1 MRSFLYFILAIGF
14 ALSVAIVLAPR
25 RPVSAASKASA
36 RGAEVFNTHSC
47 VKCHGT
53 NGVNGDRAPDLQ
65 QVRNRMN
72 AAAIATQIRNGGKGM
87 PPFGDQLSDRE
98 VEDLVAYLRTKRK
111 VIIPPPPA
119 AAEPGNDPGN

>member
-1 MRSFLYFILAIGF
+1 VRSFLYFILAIGF
-14 ALSVAIVLAPR
+14 AWSVAIVLAPQ
-25 RPVSAASKASA
+25 RPVSAASKARA

-47 VKCHGT
+47 AKCHGT

-65 QVRNRMN
+65 EVRKRMN
-72 AAAIATQIRNGGKGM
+72 AAAIANQIRNGGKGM

-119 AAEPGNDPGN
+119 APDTGKDPGN